1 MFHIGIDWADDH
13 HDIFAVNDIGRHV
26 ADFRVKADREGLA
39 HLRDRLGQLSA
50 EAGGK
55 DQVAIGI
62 ETSRLLL
69 VDLLLNDGYTVYP
82 INPKAIDRYRD
93 RYTASQAKSDR
104 FDAEVIANAL
114 RTDRERFRPI
124 QPDSPLVRELRI
136 LVRDQR
142 RLIRTKTMFLNQ
154 LQAALKDYYPVVLE
168 FFDDFDGPSA
178 LAFLAKYTLPARL
191 GAKPI
196 ERLLRSQHHPHPEQK
211 AQQIAAKLSEP
222 FIPVDEFTVRA
233 KSRLVRTLVE
243 QLQALRAQIQGYQK
257 EIENLF
263 EKHPDSNWIQS
274 LPGAGP
280 GNGPRLLTELGDNR
294 ARYESPDRLQCEAG
308 TCPVTASSGKSNF
321 VFFRRACRKSFR
333 DTMHQFSFCSMN
345 QSTWARALYDQS
357 RAKGKTNA
365 SALRVVGDKWLKI
378 IYHLW
383 KERKPYDENVFLASR
398 MRYQL
403 QQSGAPA

>member
-13 HDIFAVNDIGRHV
+13 HDIFVVDDAKRQV
-26 ADFRVKADREGLA
+26 AEFRVKADREGIG
-39 HLRDRLGQLSA
+39 HLRDRLHQLSQ

-55 DQVAIGI
+55 EHIAIGI

-69 VDLLLNDGYTVYP
+69 VDLLLNDGYSVYP

-93 RYTASQAKSDR
+93 RYTASQSKCDR

-114 RTDRERFRPI
+114 RTDRERFRAI

-154 LQAALKDYYPVVLE
+154 LQAALKDYYPAALE
-168 FFDDFDGPSA
+168 LFDDFDGPSA
-178 LAFLAKYTLPARL
+178 LAFLAKYARPAHL
-191 GAKPI
+191 HAKPI
-196 ERLLRSQHHPHPEQK
+196 ERLLRGQRHPHPEQK
-211 AQQIAAKLSEP
+211 AQEMAVKLSEP

-233 KSRLVRTLVE
+233 KSRLVTTLVD

-257 EIENLF
+257 EIESLF

-280 GNGPRLLTELGDNR
+280 QNGPRLLSELGDNR
-294 ARYESPDRLQCEAG
+294 ARYDSPDRLQCEAG
-308 TCPVTASSGKSNF
+308 TCPVTASSGKSSF
-321 VFFRRACRKSFR
+321 VFVRRACRKSFR
-333 DTMHQFSFCSMN
+333 DTMHQFSFCSMKK
-345 QSTWARALYDQS
+345 SAWARALYDQH

-365 SALRVVGDKWLKI
+365 SALRAVGDKWLKI

-383 KERKPYDENVFLASR
+383 KEQKPYDENVFLAAR

-403 QQSGAPA
+403 QQAGAAA